1 MARAVAGLVTELCV
15 RATAPKPYQIPS
27 GRLWIHS
34 HSPMDRRTITLEL
47 STAQIQHLDAQAAYL
62 GCSRAAYIR
71 QLVVRDQERQGAVTR
86 TSTNHAIAA

>member
-1 MARAVAGLVTELCV
+1 
-15 RATAPKPYQIPS
+15 
-27 GRLWIHS
+27 
-34 HSPMDRRTITLEL
+34 MDRRTITLEL

-86 TSTNHAIAA
+86 HRSLS